1 MRISRWSIVVLSLAL
16 SFAVRSQSLAQSTP
30 KVKNIVLVHGAFADG
45 SSWAKVIPILEA
57 KGYHVTAVQNPLT
70 SLSDDV
76 NAALRVIAL
85 EDGPVILVGHS
96 WGGTVITQ
104 AGNDP
109 KVKGLVY
116 VAAYMPND
124 GQSANDASG
133 PYGLTL
139 GQKSIQIDD
148 KHFGRVSPEGVIKH
162 FAQGLPMAERRTV
175 LAVQGQTYGPM
186 LDEKITQAAW
196 KTKPTWHVI
205 ATDDQML
212 FPAMEEAQ
220 AKSSGGQAFKIPT
233 CHVAMLQQPQ
243 KVAAV
248 IIAAANNAKP

>member
-1 MRISRWSIVVLSLAL
+1 MKVSRWPIVVITLAL

-30 KVKNIVLVHGAFADG
+30 QVKNIVLVHGAFADG

-76 NAALRVIAL
+76 NAALRIIAL
-85 EDGPVILVGHS
+85 QDGPVVLVGHS

-109 KVKGLVY
+109 KVKALVY
-116 VAAYMPND
+116 VAAYMPD
-124 GQSANDASG
+124 EGKSANDASG
-133 PYGLTL
+133 PYGLTS
-139 GQKSIQIDD
+139 GQKSIQLDD
-148 KHFGRVSPEGVIKH
+148 KHYGSVSSEGVIKY

-186 LDEKITQAAW
+186 FDEKITQAAW
-196 KTKPTWHVI
+196 KTKPSWHVVP
-205 ATDDQML
+205 TDDQML

-220 AKSSGGQAFKIPT
+220 AKKSGGQAFKIPA
-233 CHVAMLQQPQ
+233 CHVAMLQQPE
-243 KVAAV
+243 KVAEV
-248 IIAAANNAKP
+248 IIVAAANVKP